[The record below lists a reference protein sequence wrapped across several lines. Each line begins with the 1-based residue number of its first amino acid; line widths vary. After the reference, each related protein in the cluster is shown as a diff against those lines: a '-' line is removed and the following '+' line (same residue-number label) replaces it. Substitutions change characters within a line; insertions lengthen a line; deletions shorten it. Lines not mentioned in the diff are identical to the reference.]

1 MQKKFILN
9 LALVLFLNILI
20 KPIWIFGIDREV
32 QNQVGA
38 AEYGVYFA
46 LFNFSFLLNILLD
59 CGITNFNNKNIAQNN
74 HLLTKHFSSLV
85 SLKFILAV
93 AYLIITLIAGLI
105 IGYNIQFTKLLLIFA
120 FNQFLISFTLY
131 LRSNIAGLHLF
142 KTDSLIS
149 VLDRLIMIPICGI
162 LLWTNIFHVKM
173 TIMVFVYTQTA
184 AYFFTALIT
193 FFIVAAKTHTFKLT
207 FNWPFSIM
215 ILKQSIPFAILVLL
229 MTFYNRID
237 TVMLERL
244 LPRSSEVD
252 QLGISGSVQ
261 TGIYAQAYRL
271 LDATNMI
278 AFLFAGLLLPIFS
291 RMLKYKE
298 SVEQLVK
305 LSYSLLLTPAIIVA
319 IGCSFYS
326 HEIMQTLYREHTD
339 QSGPVFSV
347 LMFCFVAVS
356 TTYIFGTLLTANGNL
371 KELNLMAASGM
382 VLNIALNFL
391 LIPRLFALG
400 SAIAA
405 MSTQLVMALAQVLIV
420 QRKFQFKINYR
431 LLFTITIYAL
441 GVMGISWATHNYSF
455 NPQKWVISFLVMVI
469 FSILWAFIS
478 RLISIKSLFRMVK
491 YG

>member
-20 KPIWIFGIDREV
+20 KPIWIFGIDRAV

-46 LFNFSFLLNILLD
+46 LFNFSFLLNIILD

-85 SLKFILAV
+85 TLKLLLALLYIV
-93 AYLIITLIAGLI
+93 ATVIAGI
-105 IGYNIQFTKLLLIFA
+105 TIGYNIQFTKLLLVFA
-120 FNQFLISFTLY
+120 FNQFLISFTQY
-131 LRSNIAGLHLF
+131 LRSNLAGLHLF
-142 KTDSLIS
+142 KTDSIIS
-149 VLDRLIMIPICGI
+149 VLDRLIMIPLCGI
-162 LLWTNIFHVKM
+162 WLWTKWFPVPI
-173 TIMVFVYTQTA
+173 TIMNFVYTQTA
-184 AYFFTALIT
+184 AYLFTAIIT
-193 FFIVAAKTHTFKLT
+193 FFIVMAKTHTFKLT
-207 FNWPFSIM
+207 NNWPSSIM
-215 ILKQSIPFAILVLL
+215 ILKQSIPFAIIVLL
-229 MTFYNRID
+229 MTFYNRVD
-237 TVMLERL
+237 TVMLERM
-244 LPRSSEVD
+244 LPRSQD
-252 QLGISGSVQ
+252 GDHMGISGSVQ

-298 SVEQLVK
+298 SVEQLIK
-305 LSYSLLLTPAIIVA
+305 LSYSLLLTPAMIVA

-326 HEIMQTLYREHTD
+326 HEIMATLYREHTD

-347 LMFCFVAVS
+347 LMFCFLAVS

-371 KELNLMAASGM
+371 KELNLLAGTGIL
-382 VLNIALNFL
+382 LNVTLNL
-391 LIPRLFALG
+391 ILIPRLFAFG

-405 MSTQLVMALAQVLIV
+405 MSTQLIMALAQVLIV
-420 QRKFQFKINYR
+420 QKKFKFKVNYR
-431 LLFTITIYAL
+431 LLFTILIFSL
-441 GVMGISWATHNYSF
+441 GVMAISWATKNFHF
-455 NPQKWVISFLVMVI
+455 NPASWVMSFIAMVF
-469 FSILWAFIS
+469 FSTLWAFVS
-478 RLISIKSLFRMVK
+478 RLISIKSIFRMVK